1 MAAWPL
7 RPDCTAERGRTES
20 VDLPRYVQRRDL
32 SAGRVHRLPDMAILA
47 AVDGGTEND
56 DVATV
61 GADLAAAY
69 DDELVLLSVMTE
81 EEFEERWRDD
91 EEFNVETAT
100 EAATARART
109 VRNRAL
115 GPDSVATVQGRVG
128 EPAEEI
134 VSEADRLDARYVV
147 VGGRKRSP
155 AGKVLFGSTTQAVLL
170 SADRPVVATLSG

>member
-1 MAAWPL
+1 
-7 RPDCTAERGRTES
+7 
-20 VDLPRYVQRRDL
+20 
-32 SAGRVHRLPDMAILA
+32 MAILA
-47 AVDGGTEND
+47 AVDGDTAHDG
-56 DVATV
+56 VATV

-81 EEFEERWRDD
+81 AEFDERWREDD
-91 EEFNVETAT
+91 QFNAETAT

-109 VRNRAL
+109 VRSRTL
-115 GPDSVATVQGRVG
+115 DEDSEATARGRVG

-134 VSEADRLDARYVV
+134 IAEADRLDARYVV

-155 AGKVLFGSTTQAVLL
+155 TGKALFGSTTQEVLL